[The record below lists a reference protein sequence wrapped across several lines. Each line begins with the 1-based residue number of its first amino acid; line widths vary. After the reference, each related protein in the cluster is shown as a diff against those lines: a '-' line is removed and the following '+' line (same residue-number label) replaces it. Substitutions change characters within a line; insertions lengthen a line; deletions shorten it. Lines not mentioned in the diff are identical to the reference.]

1 MLSSSATPKAA
12 YSMAAISSAAFGPC
26 NCTVSADTP
35 ASAAILASLARAYP
49 CAANSFAA
57 VDTIRV
63 LVDCAC
69 CLRNSDR

>member
-12 YSMAAISSAAFGPC
+12 YSMAAISSATSTC